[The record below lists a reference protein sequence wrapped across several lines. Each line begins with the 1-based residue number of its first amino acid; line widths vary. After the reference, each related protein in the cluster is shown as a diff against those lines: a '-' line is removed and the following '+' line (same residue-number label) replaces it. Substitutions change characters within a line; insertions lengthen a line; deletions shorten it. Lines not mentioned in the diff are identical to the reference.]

1 MLLWLILWL
10 ACGGTFLVMSYY
22 IYSRQECHTI
32 TVAGGKI
39 FEFTCY
45 PAGTN
50 PPGGAPSNLVA
61 LGLLVVGLLMIFF
74 SVRHYIQNK

>member
-10 ACGGTFLVMSYY
+10 ASSGTFLVMSYY

-32 TVAGGKI
+32 TVEGGKI

-45 PAGTN
+45 PAGSN